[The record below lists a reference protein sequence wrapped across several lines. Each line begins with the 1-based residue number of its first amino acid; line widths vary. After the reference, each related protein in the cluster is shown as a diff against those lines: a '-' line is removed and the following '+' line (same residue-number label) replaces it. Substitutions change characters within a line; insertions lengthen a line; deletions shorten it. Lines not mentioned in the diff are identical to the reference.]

1 MNEKYQ
7 EIFRFLLIFTYKKS
21 FQPISLETFHPLFNI
36 AFVYVGTK
44 FLRGAQLASVKIRRQ
59 NSK

>member
-21 FQPISLETFHPLFNI
+21 FQPILLETFHRLFNI

-44 FLRGAQLASVKIRRQ
+44 FLRDVPLTSVKIRRQ